1 MNLIVIATVR
11 EMMGMNAYMER
22 RSLNHLVREGDM
34 ANQLTLTVQHGT
46 EPALLEALRHM
57 PQVAMAISKA
67 VMLANI
73 ESITARNLLIIS
85 TVLTLFA
92 TVIAIGVVY
101 NQARIALAERSWE
114 LASLRVLGFTRG
126 EVSALLLG
134 ELGIAM
140 IAALP
145 LGLIGGYLLAS
156 TIVQMTKTE
165 EFYFALVIRPPT
177 YAYAALCVALAAAA
191 SAWIV
196 ARRIAALDLVGVLK
210 ARD

>member
-1 MNLIVIATVR
+1 
-11 EMMGMNAYMER
+11 
-22 RSLNHLVREGDM
+22 
-34 ANQLTLTVQHGT
+34 
-46 EPALLEALRHM
+46 
-57 PQVAMAISKA
+57 
-67 VMLANI
+67 
-73 ESITARNLLIIS
+73 
-85 TVLTLFA
+85 
-92 TVIAIGVVY
+92 
-101 NQARIALAERSWE
+101 
-114 LASLRVLGFTRG
+114 
-126 EVSALLLG
+126 
-134 ELGIAM
+134 M